1 MSNTTQQSPS
11 AYNMN
16 CDADVPKY
24 EGTVQKFIDIN
35 KTGKKLHDDLN
46 KVLNTYTELL
56 KLITQKNTQL
66 QQLQQSQQPQQ
77 PQPQQYKS
85 IKEMI
90 EDRKRIASLI
100 KISIDTIVM
109 KREYDTVDKFCI
121 NFDFNTEQPT
131 TQPNPPPIPLLD
143 TIPTNKQIVFGRVR
157 NLTDYY
163 NDKTNFITLNTPF
176 WDVPNLYFNDMY
188 VECAINNLKKFNHN
202 ANPNKFIIRIVLT
215 DKLFEE
221 DDKDIAIPPYDTDN
235 TKSSVL
241 SRELCQF
248 MKYSDINIIQ
258 SITNPTILFVIPK
271 YIDNFDKKKYRII
284 FNKDT
289 VPTDYTVNY
298 YKNKYI
304 KYKQKYLALKY
315 NS

>member
-1 MSNTTQQSPS
+1 
-11 AYNMN
+11 
-16 CDADVPKY
+16 
-24 EGTVQKFIDIN
+24 
-35 KTGKKLHDDLN
+35 
-46 KVLNTYTELL
+46 
-56 KLITQKNTQL
+56 
-66 QQLQQSQQPQQ
+66 
-77 PQPQQYKS
+77 
-85 IKEMI
+85 MI

-109 KREYDTVDKFCI
+109 KREYNTVDKFCI
-121 NFDFNTEQPT
+121 NFDFNTEPSSLS
-131 TQPNPPPIPLLD
+131 TQPSSSSIPLLD
-143 TIPTNKQIVFGRVR
+143 TISTNKQIVFGRVR

-163 NDKTNFITLNTPF
+163 NDKTKFITLNTPF

-188 VECAINNLKKFNHN
+188 VECAINNLKNFKHN
-202 ANPNKFIIRIVLT
+202 ENPNKFIIRIVLT

-271 YIDNFDKKKYRII
+271 YIDNFDKTKYRII

-289 VPTDYTVNY
+289 VPIDYTFNN